1 MKYTVIQGRN
11 KFFSAS
17 VMMLMMVLCMG
28 MTSCST
34 KKSTFINR
42 NYHNLTAHYNVF
54 WNGNYALE
62 EGHKEF
68 QKNVKDNYT
77 AILPVYNTGN
87 IQEAGQMNA
96 PSDRALEKGSATI
109 QRHSMFID
117 KKERCKWIDDAYL
130 MMGKAY
136 FHKREYNS
144 AKRTFEFVIANFQD
158 PKMTFQARLWLVHTL
173 DKSEK
178 FNIAATELELA
189 RLMINQKQVGKRK
202 HLSFFNETAANHYI
216 MMKEYKQAL
225 PYLKNAIQY
234 AQTTKMRRRLQF
246 ISGQIHQYLGDYP
259 KASEYY
265 ALLVRKNTTFEI
277 GFNARINL
285 AKCYAAGSGDQ
296 RTIIAQLQKMLKEKR
311 YNEYQDQIY
320 YALYEIAHKNEDIA
334 AEKEYLRK
342 SVATSVQNDYQKS
355 LSALTLA
362 AILFDERDYETSQA
376 YYDTTLQVLPKDYPD
391 YENIKARGAI
401 LTDLVTN
408 LITIR
413 EQDSLQRVADMPE
426 RERFALID
434 GIIKEIIEEEK
445 RIAEEERRIADL
457 GYRDPRYG
465 DQQQNTGSWYFY
477 NPQTVSMGRKDF
489 MKKFGNRKLEDLWII
504 SNKQSFDWGNNEGEE
519 VVLGPDGL
527 PIEDTIT
534 LETDEKKREFYL
546 QNLPLT
552 PELRRASDSM
562 IIVSFFN
569 AGNIYRDRLYEPL
582 RAAECYGDLI
592 ARYPD
597 TASNKYLMLSY
608 YLIITCYAEIG
619 DTENQ
624 QKYTNMLVSKYPES
638 DVARL
643 ILDPEYFKDMEAR
656 AKSVGSLYE
665 KTYLAYKGDQHYMVL
680 INADRAHKEFPNDAL
695 IPKFDF
701 LKAMSSGVLESR
713 DSTIAQLR
721 RLIVKY
727 PYSDIKPTAEEVYS
741 ILTGGKPI
749 ELTPEEE
756 AKAALAMEEQGI
768 SIFQTDKLAG
778 PQMFIVYLP
787 NVRNSNAIRIRIADF
802 NTSNYKVSA
811 LAVNNVMFDKETG
824 MVTVGNFATK
834 EAAMKYYY
842 HIISDNYVMG
852 LIKVQSG
859 VEVFII
865 SIENYPIFYQDN
877 NVTKYKSFFEK
888 NYL

>member
-1 MKYTVIQGRN
+1 MKYTDIQARS

-17 VMMLMMVLCMG
+17 AVMLLVALCIG
-28 MTSCST
+28 ATSCST
-34 KKSTFINR
+34 KKNTFINR

-68 QKNVKDNYT
+68 QKTVKDNYT
-77 AILPVYNTGN
+77 GILPVYNTGS

-117 KKERCKWIDDAYL
+117 GKEHCKWIDDAYL

-144 AKRTFEFVIANFQD
+144 AKRTFEFVIAHFRD
-158 PKMTFQARLWLVHTL
+158 PKITFQARLWLVHTL
-173 DKSEK
+173 DKTEK
-178 FNIAATELELA
+178 FNISATELELA
-189 RLMINQKQVGKRK
+189 RLMINQKQVSRRK

-216 MMKEYKQAL
+216 LKKEYKQAL

-246 ISGQIHQYLGDYP
+246 ISGQIYQYLEDYQ

-265 ALLVRKNTTFEI
+265 VRLVKKNTTFEI

-285 AKCYAAGSGDQ
+285 AKCYAAGTGDQ
-296 RTIIAQLQKMLKEKR
+296 KAIIAQLNKMLREKR
-311 YNEYQDQIY
+311 YNEYQDQVY
-320 YALYEIAHKNEDIA
+320 YALYEIAHRNEDIA

-362 AILFDERDYETSQA
+362 AILFEERDYETSQA

-391 YENIKARGAI
+391 YENIKARGVI

-413 EQDSLQRVADMPE
+413 EQDSLQRVAKMPE

-434 GIIKEIIEEEK
+434 GIIREIIEEEK
-445 RIAEEERRIADL
+445 RIAEEERRVAEL

-477 NPQTVSMGRKDF
+477 NPQTIAMGRKDF
-489 MKKFGNRKLEDLWII
+489 MRKFGNRKLEDLWIV
-504 SNKQSFDWGNNEGEE
+504 SNKQSFDWGNNVED
-519 VVLGPDGL
+519 VVLGLDGL
-527 PIEDTIT
+527 PVEDTIS

-552 PELRRASDSM
+552 SELLRASDSM
-562 IIVSFFN
+562 IVVAYFN
-569 AGNIYRDRLYEPL
+569 AGNIYRDRLHEPA
-582 RAAECYGDLI
+582 RAADCFADLI

-597 TASNKYLMLSY
+597 TSSNKFLLLTY
-608 YLIITCYAEIG
+608 YLIIKCYTEIG
-619 DTENQ
+619 DEENR
-624 QKYTNMLVSKYPES
+624 QKYTNMLVSQYPES

-656 AKSVGSLYE
+656 AKSVGTLYE
-665 KTYLAYKGDQHYMVL
+665 KTYLAYKGNQHYMVL
-680 INADRAHKEFPNDAL
+680 INADRAHSEFPNDAL

-727 PYSDIKPTAEEVYS
+727 PYSDIKPRAEEVYS

-756 AKAALAMEEQGI
+756 AQAALAMEEQGI
-768 SIFQTDKLAG
+768 SIYQTEKLDG
-778 PQMFIVYLP
+778 PQLLVIYLP
-787 NVRNSNAIRIRIADF
+787 NVRNQNAIRIRIADF

-811 LAVNNVMFDKETG
+811 LHVKNEMFDRNQG
-824 MVTVGNFATK
+824 MVTVGTFSTK
-834 EAAMKYYY
+834 EAALKYYY
-842 HIISDNYVMG
+842 HILSDNYVMG
-852 LIKVQSG
+852 IIKAQQG
-859 VEVFII
+859 MEMMII
-865 SIENYPIFYQDN
+865 SAENYPIFYQDQ
-877 NVTKYKSFFEK
+877 NVSKYKSFFER